1 MTVIIGIDPHKRSHT
16 AVALDE
22 HDEQL
27 DELRVVAERRQ
38 VQRLLAW
45 AARWP
50 DRLWAIENANGL
62 GWLLSRQLVDAGE
75 QVRDV
80 PPKLSAQVR
89 KLSGSGHKTD
99 AHDAHSTAI
108 AGRRAKVLRPVV
120 PDGTPQL
127 LGVLVE
133 RRWHIVDTRQK
144 TLVRIHEQLVKLIEG
159 GCSRQ
164 LSATKVAKLL
174 RNIRP
179 TDDVTARRRQV
190 VKELLA
196 DLRRLDK
203 QRKQINAELDQ
214 ALADYG
220 TSLTDID
227 GIGRVAAA
235 TIIAIVGDVR
245 RFPTEAHFASFSGT
259 APVAASSGE
268 KVRYRLNL
276 DGQRQVNKVLHTAAK
291 VQTGMAG
298 SDGRAYVHRKL
309 AEGKTRREATRS
321 LKRHLANVVY
331 RALQADLANK
341 QVSGEDRQVRE
352 SSSR

>member
-1 MTVIIGIDPHKRSHT
+1 MTVVIGVDPHKRSHT

-22 HDEQL
+22 HDEVL
-27 DELRVVAERRQ
+27 DELRVIAERRQ
-38 VQRLLAW
+38 VDRLLAW
-45 AARWP
+45 AGRWP

-62 GWLLSRQLVDAGE
+62 GWLLSRQLVEAGE
-75 QVRDV
+75 EVRDV

-99 AHDAHSTAI
+99 AHDARSTAI
-108 AGRRAKVLRPVV
+108 AGRRAAVLRPVV
-120 PDGTPQL
+120 PDGAPQL
-127 LGVLVE
+127 LGLLVE

-144 TLVRIHEQLVKLIEG
+144 TLVRIHEQLVRLQPG
-159 GCSRQ
+159 GYSKQ
-164 LSATKVAKLL
+164 LSADKVAKLL
-174 RNIRP
+174 RSIRP
-179 TDDVTARRRQV
+179 TDDVSAQRRQV

-214 ALADYG
+214 ALDDYG
-220 TSLTDID
+220 TSLLDID

-245 RFPTEAHFASFSGT
+245 RFPTAAHFASFTGT
-259 APVAASSGE
+259 APVAASSGD

-276 DGQRQVNKVLHTAAK
+276 EGQRQMNKVLHTAAK

-298 SDGRAYVHRKL
+298 SAGQRYIHRKL
-309 AEGKTRREATRS
+309 AEGKTRREATRC

-331 RALQADLANK
+331 RALQADVAAK
-341 QVSGEDRQVRE
+341 QVSGEDRQAA
-352 SSSR
+352 